1 MSAKDSVC
9 VIPTL
14 VRTEMLALTLEKLAQ
29 APNIEDI
36 DVRIFVDWGITG
48 RLEDTCTVRDAY
60 LPTAEVFQAKPHI
73 KVQSGTWNILES
85 LKAGYETG
93 KEFLFLVEE
102 DILVIPNF
110 FEWHWDAHSRDNY
123 FVTCGRRHG
132 RMPLDFYSNPGTC
145 YRRNSF
151 HKVIPHINDIYF
163 GGPTSYVDKNFPT
176 MIGMDG
182 SLDDGLIRKVQRS
195 VGGKVL
201 CAEPRV
207 CSHVGFHYYDRVPI
221 YKNQGKTIQERI
233 ECLRV
238 MLRDVDRNSK
248 YISDLEPC

>member
-1 MSAKDSVC
+1 
-9 VIPTL
+9 
-14 VRTEMLALTLEKLAQ
+14 MLALTLEKLAQ

-36 DVRIFVDWGITG
+36 DVRIFVDYGITG
-48 RLEDTCTVRDAY
+48 RLEEVNFCRDSF
-60 LPTAEVFQAKPHI
+60 LPTAEIFQAKPHI
-73 KVQSGTWNILES
+73 KVQSGTYNILES
-85 LKAGYETG
+85 LRAGFETG
-93 KEFLFLVEE
+93 KRYVFMVEE
-102 DILVIPNF
+102 DVLIDPLKF
-110 FEWHWDAHSRDNY
+110 FDWHWKAHESDNY

-145 YRRNSF
+145 YRRESLA
-151 HKVIPHINDIYF
+151 HVTPHLCTEYYS
-163 GGPTSYVDKNFPT
+163 GTTSYVDKHFPT
-176 MIGMDG
+176 MVGMDG

-207 CSHVGFHYYDRVPI
+207 CSHIGFHYYDRVPQ
-221 YKNQGKTIQERI
+221 YKNQGKTIGERI
-233 ECLRV
+233 ECLRI